1 MENAKQTGYN
11 FSSVDLLIYI
21 WKKRAILI
29 GVGLIA
35 GIASII
41 FSMLITPMFQ
51 SSVIMFPDSEF

>member
-21 WKKRAILI
+21 WKKRVVLI
-29 GVGLIA
+29 GIGLIA

-41 FSMLITPMFQ
+41 ISLLITPMFQ
-51 SSVIMFPDSEF
+51 